1 MSTINTLITAL
12 ERKNLKINVNM
23 ERPYYIQPEDR
34 LMYRAHRVL
43 LILKM
48 LNTKRGLSKEV
59 IACVDFLLRNTSY
72 QRQFILQYFKDNK
85 KIAEKIKIYNLSC
98 SLEMDSNIVQ
108 YKSLPWDLRFN
119 DMFLFLLVRE
129 LIVFTSSEK
138 NPRAIISEKGID
150 YSKSFEEIFPDEINF
165 LEIFGKTISEEK
177 TIHIITKV
185 IPESYWKENEKLIH

>member
-1 MSTINTLITAL
+1 MKDINTLITAI
-12 ERKNLKINVNM
+12 EKNNLQVRINL

-34 LMYRAHRVL
+34 LNYRAHRVL

-48 LNTKRGLSKEV
+48 LNTKRGLSKDV
-59 IACVDFLLRNTSY
+59 ISCMDFLLRNTTY
-72 QRQFILQYFKDNK
+72 QREFILQYFKDNK
-85 KIAEKIKIYNLSC
+85 AIINKIKNYNST
-98 SLEMDSNIVQ
+98 SSVEMDRNIVQ

-129 LIVFTSSEK
+129 LIVFTESEK
-138 NPRAIISEKGID
+138 NPRAIISDKGID
-150 YSKSFEEIFPDEINF
+150 YSQRFDEIFPNEANF
-165 LEIFGKTISEEK
+165 LEIFGKTISEDK